1 MWILIWISIGCPIV
15 VLVMNK
21 HVLLKHS
28 NMKSSWILSKID
40 DFSAQIVD
48 VMKIVIVALK
58 I

>member
-1 MWILIWISIGCPIV
+1 
-15 VLVMNK
+15 MNK